1 MAKINK
7 ERNYQRNISD
17 ILMLRISLT
26 VKYTVKLFGN
36 ICHYQ
41 FANIKDIQVTD
52 IEYGEMDYFE
62 LEERKSFFNSGF
74 IF

>member
-26 VKYTVKLFGN
+26 VKYTVKLFNLYILVVN
-36 ICHYQ
+36 IY
-41 FANIKDIQVTD
+41 
-52 IEYGEMDYFE
+52 E
-62 LEERKSFFNSGF
+62 
-74 IF
+74 IFVVPIIYSYNFKKYSYN

>member
-26 VKYTVKLFGN
+26 VKYTVKLFHLYILVVN
-36 ICHYQ
+36 IYEV
-41 FANIKDIQVTD
+41 FVVPIIYSYNFKK
-52 IEYGEMDYFE
+52 YSY
-62 LEERKSFFNSGF
+62 N
-74 IF
+74 